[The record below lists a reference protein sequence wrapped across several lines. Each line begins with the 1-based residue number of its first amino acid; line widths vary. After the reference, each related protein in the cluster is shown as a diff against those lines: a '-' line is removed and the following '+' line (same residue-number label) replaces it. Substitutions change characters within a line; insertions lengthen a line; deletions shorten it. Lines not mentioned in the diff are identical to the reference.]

1 MPVSENRIMRKT
13 ISMYWPLAI
22 VLPLAAA
29 AFLYLCSSAVK
40 HTNPMPLAASE
51 VTAELARTVS
61 YGLVGDEAAAAQQAA
76 RTNVTLQAEPM

>member
-1 MPVSENRIMRKT
+1 MKKT

-29 AFLYLCSSAVK
+29 AFVHLCSSAVR
-40 HTNPMPLAASE
+40 HASAAPLAASE

-61 YGLVGDEAAAAQQAA
+61 YGFVGDDHGPAAPAM
-76 RTNVTLQAEPM
+76 RSNVAVQAEPL

>member
-1 MPVSENRIMRKT
+1 MRKT

-29 AFLYLCSSAVK
+29 AFLHLCSSAVK
-40 HTNPMPLAASE
+40 HAGATPLAASE

-61 YGLVGDEAAAAQQAA
+61 YGLVGDEPEAPAA
-76 RTNVTLQAEPM
+76 RRNVTLQTQPL

>member
-1 MPVSENRIMRKT
+1 MRKT

-29 AFLYLCSSAVK
+29 AFLHLCGSAVK
-40 HTNPMPLAASE
+40 HANAAPLAASE

-61 YGLVGDEAAAAQQAA
+61 YGFVDDDHEASAQSMH
-76 RTNVTLQAEPM
+76 TNVSLQAQPL

>member
-1 MPVSENRIMRKT
+1 MRKT

-40 HTNPMPLAASE
+40 RANPMPLAASE

-61 YGLVGDEAAAAQQAA
+61 YGLVGDEASAAQQAA
-76 RTNVTLQAEPM
+76 RTHVTLQAEPM

>member
-1 MPVSENRIMRKT
+1 MKKT

-29 AFLYLCSSAVK
+29 AFLHLCSSAVK
-40 HTNPMPLAASE
+40 HASTAPLAASE

-61 YGLVGDEAAAAQQAA
+61 YGFVGDDEAASAQPMRA
-76 RTNVTLQAEPM
+76 NVTLQSQPL

>member
-1 MPVSENRIMRKT
+1 
-13 ISMYWPLAI
+13 
-22 VLPLAAA
+22 
-29 AFLYLCSSAVK
+29 
-40 HTNPMPLAASE
+40 MPLAASE